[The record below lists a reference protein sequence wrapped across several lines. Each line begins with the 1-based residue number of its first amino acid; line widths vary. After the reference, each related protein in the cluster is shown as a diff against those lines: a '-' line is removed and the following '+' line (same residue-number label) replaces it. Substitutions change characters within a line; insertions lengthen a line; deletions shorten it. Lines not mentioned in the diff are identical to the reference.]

1 MENYK
6 AYELISDRRT
16 KEEDNSGNIFKT
28 MKDLSN
34 AIDYMNDGETLR
46 SDLCVFVNR
55 LLLKKWYYEGCP
67 GCNKAAEKGTSCHCG
82 KYVQQTIPHFIIP
95 VELSD
100 YTGSLYSSAYDEQ
113 AKKIFWEEEGV
124 IHKLM
129 KFDEKQLKDVVED
142 YYYQEFK
149 VRIYTKKDQEGR
161 IKHNMGKLEK
171 ITPEKIAMDN
181 VNRIRDMMV

>member
-1 MENYK
+1 
-6 AYELISDRRT
+6 
-16 KEEDNSGNIFKT
+16 
-28 MKDLSN
+28 
-34 AIDYMNDGETLR
+34 
-46 SDLCVFVNR
+46 
-55 LLLKKWYYEGCP
+55 
-67 GCNKAAEKGTSCHCG
+67 
-82 KYVQQTIPHFIIP
+82 
-95 VELSD
+95 
-100 YTGSLYSSAYDEQ
+100 
-113 AKKIFWEEEGV
+113 
-124 IHKLM
+124 M